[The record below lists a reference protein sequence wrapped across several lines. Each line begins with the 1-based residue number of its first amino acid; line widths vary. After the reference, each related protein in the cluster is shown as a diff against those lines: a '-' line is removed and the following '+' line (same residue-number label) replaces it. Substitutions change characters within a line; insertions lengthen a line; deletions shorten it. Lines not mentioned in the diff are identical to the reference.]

1 MYVHLHVQILPR
13 QARFL
18 LSADGSFFSSLYEVL
33 LGNFG
38 GFIGGLDNGGG
49 GYFFLD

>member
-1 MYVHLHVQILPR
+1 MLVKLEDL
-13 QARFL
+13 AFL
-18 LSADGSFFSSLYEVL
+18 LSANGSFFSSLYEVL